1 MKIAPAGLS
10 INLLI
15 TWGIRT
21 APAGL
26 SINLLITWGIKTA
39 PAGLSINL
47 LITWGIRTAPAG
59 LSINLLISNFTLGP
73 FYASLSINS
82 LLCYLP
88 TVCILFP
95 VDGKGG
101 YKKGKFHEGGIV
113 EAQQVL
119 FYIFMIDGK
128 IVLLERGGTR
138 FSLRLLTVPLE
149 RGGTRISLTLPE
161 IPPPKLNPSHVI
173 K

>member
-1 MKIAPAGLS
+1 M
-10 INLLI
+10 
-15 TWGIRT
+15 
-21 APAGL
+21 
-26 SINLLITWGIKTA
+26 
-39 PAGLSINL
+39 
-47 LITWGIRTAPAG
+47 
-59 LSINLLISNFTLGP
+59 GP

-82 LLCYLP
+82 LLYYLP
-88 TVCILFP
+88 AVCILFP

-138 FSLRLLTVPLE
+138 
-149 RGGTRISLTLPE
+149 ISQTLPE
-161 IPPPKLNPSHVI
+161 IPPPKLNPPMLLSNGVVGHRFPLCTCL
-173 K
+173 KLKF